1 MAASRIGARE
11 ARELALPTRKPY
23 PTLWSSVSILV
34 AILVLVAGL
43 HVVDSAIPGE
53 QPIPAGTT
61 IHVGPS
67 VSFVPA
73 EGWALDKS
81 GGGPGS
87 LIISTTVIKQDNRVA
102 VSAAEWQGTLEQ
114 QVERNRR
121 QISVSVKHSW
131 QSEVQTFITGSG
143 LVGSTFSFRSAKK
156 DGQLW
161 IAVDNRRELAV
172 VVTASG
178 GPESFQAA
186 RGQIEDMVGS
196 VRIGAGS

>member
-1 MAASRIGARE
+1 MAASRIGAKE
-11 ARELALPTRKPY
+11 ARELALPTKEPY
-23 PTLWSSVSILV
+23 PTLWPSISILV
-34 AILVLVAGL
+34 AVLLLVTGL
-43 HVVDSAIPGE
+43 HIVDSAIPGE

-61 IHVGPS
+61 IHAGPS

-73 EGWALDKS
+73 NGWALDK
-81 GGGPGS
+81 GDGGPGS
-87 LIISTTVIKQDNRVA
+87 LITTSSVIKEDNRVA

-114 QVERNRR
+114 QVERNKR
-121 QISVSVKHSW
+121 QIAVSVKHSW
-131 QSEVQTFITGSG
+131 QSEEQTFTTGSG

-161 IAVDNRRELAV
+161 IAVDDRRELAV

-186 RGQIEDMVGS
+186 RGQIEGMVGS
-196 VRIGAGS
+196 VRIGVRS